1 MLARQMLPT
10 SHPVPINSSLAG
22 TVART
27 AVLADAFTEFS
38 AAADRLERSYQ
49 ELQKEVVQLRAILAE
64 RSQALRAS
72 RTENSHMKL
81 ALRQILDSL
90 PCGVLVLDQIERVI
104 LCNPEARRL
113 LGASSEPVESL
124 AEIPRSGMAMLKTIQ
139 RNLSQADAE
148 DECCLSGQAGPQW
161 LAVRHRKLT
170 RVPGGP
176 AAGPDTAVAQPATI
190 LILRDT
196 TSQKKLEEEREAARN
211 VVALAEMSAVL
222 AHEIRNPLASLELF
236 AGLIGERNE
245 AGQEYVEHLQ
255 AGIRSLS
262 ATVNNVL
269 RFHSGGALQLLPM
282 SLAESLHSAVAF
294 VRPLTR
300 EKGIELSLRVEPED
314 LAICGDHNALQQVF
328 LNLALNAF
336 RFTATGGWLR
346 ITAKRCVHDAGRDRV
361 RVDFT
366 DDGCGIE
373 PTLLSRVFDAGCS
386 GNGQTPGLGLAVCR
400 RILEQHGG
408 SISVTSE
415 TGRGTT
421 FSLEFPSES

>member
-1 MLARQMLPT
+1 M
-10 SHPVPINSSLAG
+10 NSSLAG
-22 TVART
+22 AVART
-27 AVLADAFTEFS
+27 AVLADAFVEFS

-49 ELQKEVVQLRAILAE
+49 ELQKEVVQMRAVLAE

-81 ALRQILDSL
+81 ALREILDSL
-90 PCGVLVLDQIERVI
+90 PCGVLVLDEAERVT
-104 LCNPEARRL
+104 LSNPEAQRL
-113 LGASSEPVESL
+113 LGVSSERVESL
-124 AEIPRSGMAMLKTIQ
+124 AEVPRWGMAMLQTLR
-139 RNLSQADAE
+139 RNLSQPDAE
-148 DECCLSGQAGPQW
+148 DECCLSGPAGQQW
-161 LAVRHRKLT
+161 LAVRHRKLPRCT
-170 RVPGGP
+170 EGS
-176 AAGPDTAVAQPATI
+176 AAGPGAAVAQHATI

-196 TSQKKLEEEREAARN
+196 TSQKRLEEEREAARN

-236 AGLIGERNE
+236 AGLIGERHK
-245 AGQEYVEHLQ
+245 GKQEYVEHLQ
-255 AGIRSLS
+255 AGIRTLS

-269 RFHSGGALQLLPM
+269 RFHSGGALQLLAM
-282 SLAESLHSAVAF
+282 SLGESLHSAVAF
-294 VRPLTR
+294 VRPLAG

-346 ITAKRCVHDAGRDRV
+346 ITANRTHGAGRDRV

-366 DDGCGIE
+366 DNGCGIE
-373 PTLLSRVFDAGCS
+373 LTLLSRVFDAGYS

-400 RILEQHGG
+400 RIVEQHGG
-408 SISVTSE
+408 SIDVTSE
-415 TGRGTT
+415 LGRGTT
-421 FSLEFPSES
+421 FSLEFSSES

>member
-1 MLARQMLPT
+1 MLPT
-10 SHPVPINSSLAG
+10 SHPVPMKAGLAG
-22 TVART
+22 AAAASV
-27 AVLADAFTEFS
+27 VLVDAFVEFS
-38 AAADRLERSYQ
+38 AAANRLERSYQ

-90 PCGVLVLDQIERVI
+90 PCGVLVLDETERVT
-104 LCNPEARRL
+104 LSNPEARRL
-113 LGASSEPVESL
+113 LDLPSEPVESL

-139 RNLSQADAE
+139 RNLSQPDAE
-148 DECCLSGQAGPQW
+148 DECCLSGPAGQQW
-161 LAVRHRKLT
+161 LAVRHRKLPRCT
-170 RVPGGP
+170 EGS
-176 AAGPDTAVAQPATI
+176 AAGPGAAVAQPATI

-211 VVALAEMSAVL
+211 VVALAEMAAVL

-236 AGLIGERNE
+236 AGLIGERHE
-245 AGQEYVEHLQ
+245 GTPEYVEHLQ

-282 SLAESLHSAVAF
+282 SLAESLHGAVAF
-294 VRPLTR
+294 VRPLAGQ
-300 EKGIELSLRVEPED
+300 KGIELSLRVEPED
-314 LAICGDHNALQQVF
+314 LAIRGDHNALQQVF

-336 RFTATGGWLR
+336 RFTAAGGWLR
-346 ITAKRCVHDAGRDRV
+346 ITANRSHGADRARV

-366 DDGCGIE
+366 DNGCGIE

-386 GNGQTPGLGLAVCR
+386 GSGQTPGLGLAVCR

-408 SISVTSE
+408 SIGVTSQLR
-415 TGRGTT
+415 RGTT
-421 FSLEFPSES
+421 FSLEFPIES